1 MNVEE
6 EFEDVLQNIEF
17 AVVST
22 FREHPQLLDFD
33 VERVYETLIKEYS
46 RPAGATS
53 PTFPTEMRAALYARV
68 KHVCDWRLGRGE
80 IGDTKTRMPAP
91 EPITPEEM
99 VACLKRLRRSVNMWT
114 KRGGRQGYLEFVGD
128 FIP

>member
-22 FREHPQLLDFD
+22 FREHPDLLDFD
-33 VERVYETLIKEYS
+33 VERVYETLIKEYA
-46 RPAGATS
+46 RPARGTS
-53 PTFPTEMRAALYARV
+53 PTFPTEARAALYARV
-68 KHVCDWRLGRGE
+68 KHICDWRLGRGE
-80 IGDTKTRMPAP
+80 IGDTKSRMPAP

>member
-22 FREHPQLLDFD
+22 FREHPDLLDFD
-33 VERVYETLIKEYS
+33 VERVYETLIKEYA
-46 RPAGATS
+46 RPAHGTS
-53 PTFPTEMRAALYARV
+53 PTFPTEARAALYARV
-68 KHVCDWRLGRGE
+68 KHICDWRLGRGE
-80 IGDTKTRMPAP
+80 IGDTKSRMPAP